1 MVGVKKEVIGLLE
14 DGWVAGKERERD
26 GGGKERERK
35 AENKTITGRSIVNP
49 NRVHAELINI
59 LVTNCLS
66 GQY

>member
-1 MVGVKKEVIGLLE
+1 MVGVKKEAIGLLE

-49 NRVHAELINI
+49 NRVHAGLN
-59 LVTNCLS
+59 
-66 GQY
+66 